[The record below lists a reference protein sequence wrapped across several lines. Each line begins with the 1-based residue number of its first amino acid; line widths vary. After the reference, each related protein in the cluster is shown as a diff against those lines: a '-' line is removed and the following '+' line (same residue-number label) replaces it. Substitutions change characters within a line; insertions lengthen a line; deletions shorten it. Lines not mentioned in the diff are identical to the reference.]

1 LKQFLGCCR
10 FKPQQAAE
18 QFFLSEYERFHDG
31 IIRGFIFTRK
41 SLVPVTKA

>member
-1 LKQFLGCCR
+1 
-10 FKPQQAAE
+10 
-18 QFFLSEYERFHDG
+18 LSEYERFHDG